1 MDSLSIPVCSAHDEI
16 HVPDRFIDQS
26 TRAEIIHDAA
36 VAMPQ
41 PEIVQDAA
49 KNLPEPFPDPRGL
62 PPRVKRGVADTK
74 TPRGEPKL
82 EDFSMFGP

>member
-36 VAMPQ
+36 
-41 PEIVQDAA
+41 

-74 TPRGEPKL
+74 TPRSEPKL